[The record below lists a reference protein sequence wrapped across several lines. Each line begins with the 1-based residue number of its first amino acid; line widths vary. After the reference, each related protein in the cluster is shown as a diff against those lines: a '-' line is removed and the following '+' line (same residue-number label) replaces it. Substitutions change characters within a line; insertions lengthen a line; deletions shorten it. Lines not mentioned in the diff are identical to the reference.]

1 MPCEPVHSFEVPSLR
16 AFPARFSLVS
26 QQFLFGSKG
35 VIVVLNGSKIFA
47 SLVTMAMLATAP
59 VALADDPIKDVVDR
73 EVPALKNGSR
83 IPMPDIESAIL
94 AACARRHFTASVT
107 EPGVIT
113 ARWERRGHWFDV
125 TIPYTNESYSI
136 RYKDSHRMDYNPN
149 KQRIDDN
156 YNDFVSGL
164 SEHIDADFE
173 RALDRIKELQKRVK
187 KDKKVARINPR
198 YAA

>member
-1 MPCEPVHSFEVPSLR
+1 M
-16 AFPARFSLVS
+16 
-26 QQFLFGSKG
+26 
-35 VIVVLNGSKIFA
+35 IVALNGSKIFA
-47 SLVTMAMLATAP
+47 LLVTMALLTSAP
-59 VALADDPIKDVVDR
+59 VALADDPIKDIVDR

-83 IPMPDIESAIL
+83 IPMPDIEGAIL
-94 AACARRHFTASVT
+94 AACARRHFAATVT

-149 KQRIDDN
+149 KQRIDDI
-156 YNDFVSGL
+156 YNDFVAGL

-187 KDKKVARINPR
+187 KEKKVARINPR

>member
-1 MPCEPVHSFEVPSLR
+1 MLTL
-16 AFPARFSLVS
+16 AL
-26 QQFLFGSKG
+26 
-35 VIVVLNGSKIFA
+35 
-47 SLVTMAMLATAP
+47 LATAP
-59 VALADDPIKDVVDR
+59 AALADDPLKDIVER

-83 IPMPDIESAIL
+83 IPMPDIEGAIL
-94 AACARRHFTASVT
+94 AACERRNFKAEVT

-125 TIPYTNESYSI
+125 TIPYTNEAFSI
-136 RYKDSHRMDYNPN
+136 RYKDSHRMDYNPAR
-149 KQRIDDN
+149 QRIDDA
-156 YNDFVSGL
+156 YNDYVAGL
-164 SEHIDADFE
+164 SEHIEADLE